1 MGLNRFLAKI
11 FFNLIWVPW
20 RLVFWFFL
28 HYKIEGK
35 ENLKDLK
42 PPVLIVINHASWLD
56 PFLAAD
62 VFPFNSKFYPIHY
75 ACWYVYYYLFFPFLF
90 LLGVFPVRKGI
101 GLENALKIAVKI
113 LQKGGTVGIFPEGQR
128 YRQGQPRKIG
138 RGAAY
143 LALTLKIPVLP
154 IKIEGLTGFSSGNFL
169 LRKNKIIARA
179 GKIFYLPEEMTY
191 PDSINQATDFIAEK
205 MDSV

>member
-1 MGLNRFLAKI
+1 MELKSFLAKI
-11 FFNLIWVPW
+11 CFNSIWVPW
-20 RLVFWFFL
+20 RLIFWFFL

-35 ENLKDLK
+35 ENLKNLK
-42 PPVLIVINHASWLD
+42 PPVLVVINHTSWLD
-56 PFLAAD
+56 PFLAAA

-75 ACWYVYYYLFFPFLF
+75 ACWYIYYYLFFPLLF

-101 GLENALKIAVKI
+101 GLENVLKIAVKI

-154 IKIEGLTGFSSGNFL
+154 IKIEGLERFSLINFFS
-169 LRKNKIIARA
+169 RKNKIAVRA

-191 PDSINQATDFIAEK
+191 PPSINQAAEFIAEK